1 VSNKEQGMRRIA
13 ILAGLLVL
21 IGLAGA
27 CGTSASSPSVR
38 VEPGKQ
44 YQLVQGAVQLFT
56 LDPTGDPTCV
66 IALKSVKNGRVK
78 KLGATLEKT
87 LTSAGSIAVVSD
99 ARGVEVSCL
108 LPPVGVAFG
117 AAFAKDSV
125 ESGTTWGTATVE
137 PETQSGEQVVWNQS
151 RFSDHGTHSDT
162 MDAGALDDLVS
173 MSVQYPT
180 RTSYVVTVTVDEGR

>member
-1 VSNKEQGMRRIA
+1 MKRTV

-27 CGTSASSPSVR
+27 CGSSASQPSVR
-38 VEPGKQ
+38 VEPGTQ
-44 YQLVQGAVQLFT
+44 YQLVQGAVQIFT
-56 LDPTGDPTCV
+56 LHPTGDPTCV

-87 LTSAGSIAVVSD
+87 LASAGSIAVVSD

-108 LPPVGVAFG
+108 LPPVGVAFD

-125 ESGTTWGTATVE
+125 ESGAAWGAAVVG
-137 PETQSGEQVVWNQS
+137 PETQAGEQVVWNQS

-162 MDAGALDDLVS
+162 MDTGALDDLVS
-173 MSVQYPT
+173 MSAQYPT
-180 RTSYVVTVTVDEGR
+180 RTSYVVTVMVDGGR

>member
-1 VSNKEQGMRRIA
+1 MRRIA

-27 CGTSASSPSVR
+27 CGTSASPPSVG
-38 VEPGKQ
+38 VEPGTQ
-44 YQLVQGAVQLFT
+44 YQLVQGAVQIFSLH
-56 LDPTGDPTCV
+56 PTGDPTCV

-78 KLGATLEKT
+78 KLGATLERT

-108 LPPVGVAFG
+108 LPPVGGAFG
-117 AAFAKDSV
+117 AALAKDSV
-125 ESGTTWGTATVE
+125 ESGTTWGTAIVE

-162 MDAGALDDLVS
+162 MDTGALDDLVS

-180 RTSYVVTVTVDEGR
+180 RTSYVVTVTVDGGR